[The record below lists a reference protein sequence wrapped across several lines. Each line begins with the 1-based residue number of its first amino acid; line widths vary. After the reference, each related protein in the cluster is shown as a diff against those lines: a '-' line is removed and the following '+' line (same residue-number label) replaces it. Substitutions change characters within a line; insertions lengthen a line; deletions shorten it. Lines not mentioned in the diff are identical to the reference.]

1 MNKKTPKDIYYDLC
15 DKYIETMDRGD
26 IVEMAM
32 IEYAE
37 QQVKLF
43 AIPDVRFQLPSDQQV
58 VELAVLF
65 NDGSLDKEILTKMVS
80 LADFIIN
87 RLYENGDIS
96 KQSSKERNMLKN

>member
-1 MNKKTPKDIYYDLC
+1 MDNKKTPKDIYYDLC

-43 AIPDVRFQLPSDQQV
+43 AIPDVRLSLPDEDVSEPIQNALYATNAFTTDQCS
-58 VELAVLF
+58 
-65 NDGSLDKEILTKMVS
+65 NITDGILLYLKDAGFEIVK
-80 LADFIIN
+80 
-87 RLYENGDIS
+87 G
-96 KQSSKERNMLKN
+96 Q

>member
-1 MNKKTPKDIYYDLC
+1 MDNQKTPKDIYYDLC

-43 AIPDVRFQLPSDQQV
+43 AIPDVSQRSELLAFAKEMQNIGFNEMDDAEKV
-58 VELAVLF
+58 V
-65 NDGSLDKEILTKMVS
+65 
-80 LADFIIN
+80 
-87 RLYENGDIS
+87 DIYI
-96 KQSSKERNMLKN
+96 KANCG